1 MMKFDELLH
10 KSKWISIFHYS
21 IFHIYHFMIFK
32 NLKVIELASVL
43 AGPAVGMF
51 FAELGAE
58 VIKIENATTDGDVTR
73 KWKLPT
79 ENPNTSQSAYY
90 ASVNW
95 NKETIFADLT
105 TETDQTKI
113 HHLIKTADIVISNF
127 NKKSAQKLKMDY
139 ETLETINPKLI
150 FAQLTA
156 YGEKDE
162 TPAFDVVLQ
171 AEAGFLFM
179 NGEPNRAPVK
189 MPVALIDLLAA
200 HQLKEGV
207 LVALLQR
214 QQTGKGS
221 FVSVSLVES
230 AIASLANQATN
241 WLMGNHIP
249 QPMGTMHPNIA
260 PYGDVFYTA
269 DEKPIVLAVGTE
281 RQFEKLCSVL
291 NLSELIFN
299 EKYKTNAV
307 RVRNRNDLKSVLAKA
322 IKNYER
328 ADILRQLKNQKVPVG
343 SIKNMKEVFETETA
357 KRMILRETL
366 ADGTLTKRV
375 RTVAFE
381 IEPNCNGD
389 LKT

>member
-1 MMKFDELLH
+1 MQ
-10 KSKWISIFHYS
+10 
-21 IFHIYHFMIFK
+21 IFK
-32 NLKVIELASVL
+32 DLKVIELASVL

-58 VIKIENATTDGDVTR
+58 VIKIENATTNGDVTR

-79 ENPNTSQSAYY
+79 ENPNASQSAYY
-90 ASVNW
+90 SSVNW
-95 NKETIFADLT
+95 QKQVIFADLT
-105 TETDQTKI
+105 TETDQIKI
-113 HHLIKTADIVISNF
+113 QNLVKTADIIISNF
-127 NKKSAQKLKMDY
+127 NKKSAEKLNMDY
-139 ETLETINPKLI
+139 ETLKALNPKLI

-156 YGEKDE
+156 FGENDD

-171 AEAGFLFM
+171 AEAGFLYM
-179 NGEPNRAPVK
+179 NGEPNREPVK

-214 QQTGKGS
+214 ERTGEGS
-221 FVSVSLVES
+221 YVTVSLVDS

-260 PYGDVFYTA
+260 PYGDVFYTF
-269 DEKPIVLAVGTE
+269 DNKSIVLAVGTE
-281 RQFEKLCSVL
+281 RQFKNLCAVL
-291 NLSELIFN
+291 NLTKLVDN
-299 EKYKTNAV
+299 EGFATNSA
-307 RVRNRNDLKSVLAKA
+307 RVRNRETLKTVLAKA

-328 ADILRQLKNQKVPVG
+328 ADILNRLKIKKVPVG
-343 SIKNMKEVFETETA
+343 SIRNMEEVFELEAA

-366 ADGTLTKRV
+366 ADGTVTERV
-375 RTVAFE
+375 RTVVF
-381 IEPNCNGD
+381 D
-389 LKT
+389 LKRSPEEKSGQATDLTD

>member
-1 MMKFDELLH
+1 MG
-10 KSKWISIFHYS
+10 
-21 IFHIYHFMIFK
+21 IFK
-32 NLKVIELASVL
+32 NLIVIELASVL

-58 VIKIENATTDGDVTR
+58 VIKIENATTNGDVTR

-79 ENPNTSQSAYY
+79 ENPNASQSAYY
-90 ASVNW
+90 SSVNW
-95 NKETIFADLT
+95 NKTVIFADLT
-105 TETDQTKI
+105 TEADQTKI
-113 HHLIKTADIVISNF
+113 QNLIKTADIVISNF
-127 NKKSAQKLKMDY
+127 NKKSAQKLNMDY
-139 ETLETINPKLI
+139 ETLKAINPTLI

-156 YGEKDE
+156 FGENDD

-171 AEAGFLFM
+171 AEAGFLYM
-179 NGEPNRAPVK
+179 TGEPDREPVK

-214 QQTGKGS
+214 ALNGKGS
-221 FVSVSLVES
+221 YVTVSLVDA

-269 DEKPIVLAVGTE
+269 DKKPIVLAVGTE
-281 RQFEKLCSVL
+281 RQFQNLCSVL
-291 NLSELIFN
+291 NLSELIDN
-299 EKYKTNAV
+299 EDFKINSA
-307 RVRNRNDLKSVLAKA
+307 RVRNREALKTILAKA

-328 ADILRQLKNQKVPVG
+328 ADILNLLKIKKVPVG
-343 SIKNMKEVFETETA
+343 SIRNMEEVFELEA
-357 KRMILRETL
+357 AQNMILRETL
-366 ADGTLTKRV
+366 ADGTVTERV
-375 RTVAFE
+375 RTVVF
-381 IEPNCNGD
+381 D
-389 LKT
+389 VT